1 MVVMEITGKSLQI
14 EATDVGHMPLDSS
27 SASKNVFS
35 KNNKKN
41 LNCTYYTIRKGIII
55 YNIEK

>member
-1 MVVMEITGKSLQI
+1 MEVTVKSLQI

-41 LNCTYYTIRKGIII
+41 LNCTYYTIRKGIMI